1 MVATT
6 LPVPID
12 SFAFVHTEINIV
24 GIDILHAL
32 FGGCIDPCGGIG
44 DSGILSDVQ
53 FLLLGTK
60 DKDIVHPHVGVYVES
75 TGVCR
80 KVVDV
85 GLKQTPTEV
94 GCRAVLEFAECPVQR
109 RTKPDFF
116 QSLHRNSIA
125 GDVDYTKAIAGR
137 VAYFEMPD
145 YLLRAVDAVVHRVLD
160 ADTIFEQSD
169 TDDEYR
175 EHPRDEP
182 KEDAPSDFPFRLSF

>member
-1 MVATT
+1 MVAAT

-12 SFAFVHTEINIV
+12 SFAFIHTEINIV
-24 GIDILHAL
+24 GIDVLHAL

-53 FLLLGTK
+53 FLLLGAK
-60 DKDIVHPHVGVYVES
+60 DKNIVHPHVGVFVES

-94 GCRAVLEFAECPVQR
+94 RCRTVLEFAECPVQR
-109 RTKPDFF
+109 SAKPDLF
-116 QSLHRNSIA
+116 QSLRCDRIGSNIYHPKSVA
-125 GDVDYTKAIAGR
+125 CG

-145 YLLRAVDAVVHRVLD
+145 DLLRAVDAVVYRVLRTD
-160 ADTIFEQSD
+160 AVFEQSD
-169 TDDEYR
+169 AENQYQEQPR
-175 EHPRDEP
+175 EEAEENSPP
-182 KEDAPSDFPFRLSF
+182 NFPFRLSF